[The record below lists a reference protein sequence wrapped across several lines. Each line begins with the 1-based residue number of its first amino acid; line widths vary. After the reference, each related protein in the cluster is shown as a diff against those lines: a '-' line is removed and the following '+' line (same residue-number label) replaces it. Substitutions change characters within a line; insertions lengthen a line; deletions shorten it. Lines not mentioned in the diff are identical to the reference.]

1 MRNAGYNIL
10 VVGIGPAVNSSELHF
25 IAGYKKNLFISPSF
39 NELLSSNLV
48 NEVKKQSC
56 PVGKLLGI
64 YVDIYFALS

>member
-1 MRNAGYNIL
+1 M
-10 VVGIGPAVNSSELHF
+10 NSSELHF

-64 YVDIYFALS
+64 YVDIYFASS